1 MSTFYFFQILPEK
14 YCYHRKV
21 EDSTNQPID
30 CVICMTTID
39 LTQRTS
45 EYMVNCE
52 IFLAFHFA
60 GSFYWLLTVLP
71 PTGGALRAYISLRLF
86 TTLDGHQDGV
96 PNLQALPTA
105 SLDEAL
111 YHIVNK
117 R

>member
-1 MSTFYFFQILPEK
+1 MCPLSTLFQILPEK

-45 EYMVNCE
+45 EYMV
-52 IFLAFHFA
+52 IVQYFWHL
-60 GSFYWLLTVLP
+60 
-71 PTGGALRAYISLRLF
+71 
-86 TTLDGHQDGV
+86 TLDTAITGHSLSSLLCRWHLVSIYSTQAVYNDGWTSRWSAQLAGV
-96 PNLQALPTA
+96 P
-105 SLDEAL
+105 
-111 YHIVNK
+111 YHQL

>member
-1 MSTFYFFQILPEK
+1 MSTFYSFFFQILPEK

-52 IFLAFHFA
+52 ILF
-60 GSFYWLLTVLP
+60 G
-71 PTGGALRAYISLRLF
+71 ISLCRQLLLVTHRPPSCRWHLASIYF
-86 TTLDGHQDGV
+86 TQAVYSVGWTLRWSALLAGAPYHQ
-96 PNLQALPTA
+96 L
-105 SLDEAL
+105 
-111 YHIVNK
+111 